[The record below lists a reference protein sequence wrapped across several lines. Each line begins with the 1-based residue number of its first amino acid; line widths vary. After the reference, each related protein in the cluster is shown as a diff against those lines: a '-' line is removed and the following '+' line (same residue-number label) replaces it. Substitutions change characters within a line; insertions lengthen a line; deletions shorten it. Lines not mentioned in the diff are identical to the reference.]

1 MSIKAKIAACALAAL
16 AFTSAA
22 ACNPRQAAA
31 QEFRFDGGMV
41 DAVVNGALAAN
52 RSYYGTGDPRCPL
65 VRTSD
70 RYGNYTGRR
79 VHTCMLPPT
88 FSHGVLQLRS
98 QRLIVGDESQ
108 RARGW

>member
-1 MSIKAKIAACALAAL
+1 MSIKSQIAACALATVAVTGTV
-16 AFTSAA
+16 ACATAA
-22 ACNPRQAAA
+22 
-31 QEFRFDGGMV
+31 EFHIDGGMMDSV
-41 DAVVNGALAAN
+41 LRSALAAN

-88 FSHGVLQLRS
+88 ISNGVIQMRS
-98 QRLIVGDESQ
+98 PRLIVGDEDQ
-108 RARGW
+108 RASSW

>member
-1 MSIKAKIAACALAAL
+1 MSRKVKITAFALAAL
-16 AFTSAA
+16 AFAGGVVA
-22 ACNPRQAAA
+22 NPQQATA
-31 QEFRFDGGMV
+31 QGFHLDGGMI
-41 DAVVNGALAAN
+41 DSILNNALAAN

-70 RYGNYTGRR
+70 RYGNYTGR

-98 QRLIVGDESQ
+98 PRLIVGDEDQ
-108 RARGW
+108 RAPTW